1 MPVIEIVAYTP
12 INMDKFIE
20 YCINGKPDG
29 MGGHFPDSQGRKIT
43 GVFDW
48 LRGRGVKEAHFFHSK
63 VGDDVNLFAAT
74 ILKPEGEEED
84 VPWMKDL
91 PGLPEMIKVDGLL
104 GKTGAFASLSDLLET
119 VATDTKMDEL
129 YRTLRVA
136 LDELLEKMR
145 DPEFLPTVGKQ
156 RLLAALRGEVGANT
170 DEVFE
175 EIAKRLGK
183 DADLIVGR
191 HRLPA

>member
-48 LRGRGVKEAHFFHSK
+48 LRGRGVKKAHFFHSEI
-63 VGDDVNLFAAT
+63 GDDVNLFAAT
-74 ILKPEGEEED
+74 ILRPEPDD

-91 PGLPEMIKVDGLL
+91 PGFAEMIKVDGLI
-104 GKTGAFASLSDLLET
+104 GNTGAFAPLSDLLAT
-119 VATDTKMDEL
+119 VVNDTRMDDL
-129 YRTLRVA
+129 YEKLEDA
-136 LDELLEKMR
+136 LDKLLGKIEKN
-145 DPEFLPTVGKQ
+145 PEFLGTIGKQ

-175 EIAKRLGK
+175 EVAKRLGK
-183 DADLIVGR
+183 DAELIVGR

>member
-48 LRGRGVKEAHFFHSK
+48 LRGRGVKEAHFFHSEI
-63 VGDDVNLFAAT
+63 GDDVNLFAAT
-74 ILKPEGEEED
+74 ILRPEPDD

-91 PGLPEMIKVDGLL
+91 PGFAEMIKVDGLI
-104 GKTGAFASLSDLLET
+104 GNTGAFAPLSDLLAT
-119 VATDTKMDEL
+119 VVNDTRMDDL
-129 YRTLRVA
+129 YEKLEDA
-136 LDELLEKMR
+136 LDKLLGKIEKN
-145 DPEFLPTVGKQ
+145 PEFLGTIGKQ

-175 EIAKRLGK
+175 EVAKRLGK
-183 DADLIVGR
+183 DAELIVGR